1 MARHRALEMF
11 GRSGNPAFKS
21 KAFSHRS
28 SDFSTNEVMTLS
40 GAVNKTGL
48 YLLLCTLSAAWT
60 WNIFFNSGDP
70 SSVSGLMIFGLIG
83 GLIAAM
89 ITIFN
94 PTKANITAPIYAIL
108 QGLAVGGIS
117 AIYESSFDGIVIQ
130 AVALTF
136 GTLAA
141 LLLAYKSGLIKPTE
155 NFRLMLFAA
164 TGGIFVLYLV
174 SFIMSFFGGGIGFI
188 HSNSLMG
195 IGFSLV
201 VVAIAALNLVL
212 DFDFIE
218 QAAEQGAPKYL
229 EAYGAFSLMVT
240 LIWLYLE
247 ILRLLSKI
255 YSRN

>member
-21 KAFSHRS
+21 KAFSHHS
-28 SDFSTNEVMTLS
+28 SDFTTNEVMTLS

-60 WNIFFNSGDP
+60 WNIFFSSGDA
-70 SSVSGLMIFGLIG
+70 SSVSGLMIFGLVG

-174 SFIMSFFGGGIGFI
+174 SFIMNFYGGGIGFI

-195 IGFSLV
+195 FGFSLV

-247 ILRLLSKI
+247 ILRLLAKI
-255 YSRN
+255 YSRD

>member
-28 SDFSTNEVMTLS
+28 SDFTTNEVMTLS

-48 YLLLCTLSAAWT
+48 YLLLCSLSAAWT
-60 WNIFFNSGDP
+60 WNIFFSSGDP
-70 SSVSGLMIFGLIG
+70 SSVSGLMIFGLVG

-201 VVAIAALNLVL
+201 VVAIAALNIVL

-247 ILRLLSKI
+247 ILRLLAKI
-255 YSRN
+255 NSRD

>member
-48 YLLLCTLSAAWT
+48 YLLLCILSAAWT

-108 QGLAVGGIS
+108 QGLAVGGILS
-117 AIYESSFDGIVIQ
+117 
-130 AVALTF
+130 
-136 GTLAA
+136 
-141 LLLAYKSGLIKPTE
+141 LIH
-155 NFRLMLFAA
+155 
-164 TGGIFVLYLV
+164 I
-174 SFIMSFFGGGIGFI
+174 
-188 HSNSLMG
+188 
-195 IGFSLV
+195 
-201 VVAIAALNLVL
+201 
-212 DFDFIE
+212 
-218 QAAEQGAPKYL
+218 
-229 EAYGAFSLMVT
+229 
-240 LIWLYLE
+240 
-247 ILRLLSKI
+247 
-255 YSRN
+255 

>member
-28 SDFSTNEVMTLS
+28 SDFTTNEVMTLS

-60 WNIFFNSGDP
+60 WNRFFSSGDA
-70 SSVSGLMIFGLIG
+70 SSVSGLMIFGLVG

-247 ILRLLSKI
+247 ILRLLAKI
-255 YSRN
+255 NSRD

>member
-11 GRSGNPAFKS
+11 GRSGNPAFRS
-21 KAFSHRS
+21 KAFTHRS

-40 GAVNKTGL
+40 GAVNKTVF
-48 YLLLCTLSAAWT
+48 YLLLCTLTAALN
-60 WNIFFNSGDP
+60 WNLLYSNPGLA
-70 SSVSGLMIFGLIG
+70 SGLFYFGLIG
-83 GLIAAM
+83 GLITAM
-89 ITIFN
+89 VTIFK
-94 PTKANITAPIYAIL
+94 PTTANISAPIYAAL
-108 QGLAVGGIS
+108 QGLALGAVS
-117 AIYESSFDGIVIQ
+117 AMYESFFDGIVIQ
-130 AVALTF
+130 ALALTF

-164 TGGIFVLYLV
+164 TGGVFILYLV
-174 SFIMSFFGGGIGFI
+174 SFIMSFFGGPIGFI

-247 ILRLLSKI
+247 ILRLLAKI
-255 YSRN
+255 YSRD

>member
-21 KAFSHRS
+21 KAFTHRS
-28 SDFSTNEVMTLS
+28 SDFSTDEVMTLS

-48 YLLLCTLSAAWT
+48 YLFLCVLSGSWT

-70 SSVSGLMIFGLIG
+70 SSVTGLMIFGLIG
-83 GLIAAM
+83 GFIAAM
-89 ITIFN
+89 VTIFK
-94 PTKANITAPIYAIL
+94 PTAANISAPIYALL
-108 QGLAVGGIS
+108 QGLAIGGIS
-117 AIYESSFDGIVIQ
+117 AMYESAFDGIVMQ

-174 SFIMSFFGGGIGFI
+174 SFIMSFFGSSIGFI
-188 HSNSLMG
+188 HS
-195 IGFSLV
+195 
-201 VVAIAALNLVL
+201 
-212 DFDFIE
+212 
-218 QAAEQGAPKYL
+218 
-229 EAYGAFSLMVT
+229 
-240 LIWLYLE
+240 
-247 ILRLLSKI
+247 
-255 YSRN
+255 

>member
-11 GRSGNPAFKS
+11 GKSGNPAFKS

-28 SDFSTNEVMTLS
+28 SDFSTDQVMTLS
-40 GAVNKTGL
+40 GTVNKTGF
-48 YLLLCTLSAAWT
+48 YLLLLTLSAAYT

-70 SSVSGLMIFGLIG
+70 SSVTGLMIFGLVG

-89 ITIFN
+89 VTIFK
-94 PTKANITAPIYAIL
+94 PTVANISAPIYALL
-108 QGLAVGGIS
+108 QGLAIGGIS
-117 AIYESSFDGIVIQ
+117 AMFESSYEGIVIQ
-130 AVALTF
+130 AVTLTF

-164 TGGIFVLYLV
+164 TGGIFVLYMLN
-174 SFIMSFFGGGIGFI
+174 FIMSFFGASIGFI
-188 HSNSLMG
+188 HSNGIMG

-240 LIWLYLE
+240 LVWLYLE
-247 ILRLLSKI
+247 ILRLLAKLN
-255 YSRN
+255 SRN

>member
-11 GRSGNPAFKS
+11 GKSGNPAFKS

-28 SDFSTNEVMTLS
+28 SDFSTDQVMTLS
-40 GAVNKTGL
+40 GTVNKTGF
-48 YLLLCTLSAAWT
+48 YLLLLTLSAAYT

-70 SSVSGLMIFGLIG
+70 SSVTGLMIFGLVG

-89 ITIFN
+89 VTIFK
-94 PTKANITAPIYAIL
+94 PTVANISAPIYALL
-108 QGLAVGGIS
+108 QGLAIGGIS
-117 AIYESSFDGIVIQ
+117 AMFESSYEGIVIQ
-130 AVALTF
+130 AVTLTF

-164 TGGIFVLYLV
+164 TGGIFVLYMLNFV
-174 SFIMSFFGGGIGFI
+174 MSFFGASIGFI
-188 HSNSLMG
+188 HSNGIMG

-240 LIWLYLE
+240 LVWLYLE
-247 ILRLLSKI
+247 ILRLLAKLN
-255 YSRN
+255 SRN